1 MLDNVSILITVGLI
15 VLAFFTGRWA
25 ESRHYQ
31 SIKLRERKFLNR
43 PAMTSKTLDESR
55 QIVKAKLVVGSVV
68 VSIDYF
74 KRFLAQFRMF
84 FGGELGSYAS
94 VLDRGKRE
102 AMLRMKESCPDA
114 DLYVNCRMETSTIS
128 SGGGGSIGSV
138 EIVAYGTAI
147 KFQP

>member
-1 MLDNVSILITVGLI
+1 MLDNLYLLITAGLI

-25 ESRHYQ
+25 ESRQYQ
-31 SIKLRERKFLNR
+31 SIKLRERKFLNC

-55 QIVKAKLVVGSVV
+55 QIAKVKLVVGSVV

-74 KRFLAQFRMF
+74 KRFLAQFRLF
-84 FGGELGSYAS
+84 FGGELRSYSS

-128 SGGGGSIGSV
+128 SGGGDSIGSV

-147 KFQP
+147 KFQQ